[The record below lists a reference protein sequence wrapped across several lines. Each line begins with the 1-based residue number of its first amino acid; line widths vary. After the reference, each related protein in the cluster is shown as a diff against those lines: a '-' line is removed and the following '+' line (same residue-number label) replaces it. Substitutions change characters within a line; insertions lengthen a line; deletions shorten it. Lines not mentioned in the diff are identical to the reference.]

1 MATALLDAP
10 SKIVTGIPQIRG
22 ERCAAIQSADG
33 TWCVKALAIFAAVPA
48 GEKGNAEP
56 IDDAWLSDCVATMQR
71 RYHARNQYIAPTH
84 VYHHDQT
91 TEDAGFFV
99 PTHVAPYEFSDG
111 VIKPAIYAD
120 LFSVPDAVYQRI
132 KANRLAFR
140 SVEIIKYAE
149 RELGSLALMKDEV
162 PFHRFALTTIGEEI
176 RAEAVTQYTA
186 TSPLVKTIQG
196 KKRAVHLFRFGG
208 DMADDEKKDGPPRD
222 EKSGDEGKD
231 KFGKDGGDNADG
243 DGKDDKSD
251 AAQPD
256 DMIAGQ
262 NQMAASL
269 TQGQA
274 RIEAMLV
281 SIFALLSGAGG
292 AMAGNG
298 TPSNLSPVKPVTQ
311 MSGGEAEASFKAR
324 EDSLAKREADF
335 AAKEAAL
342 GARLGAVEAVLK
354 AQSESSA
361 AERMFAAGMDALAGR
376 NVPEAVKTS
385 LRELAK
391 GPEAQF
397 KATLEIVK
405 TTLPYDPPTY
415 RDGGS
420 FAAATTDVAE
430 MPEAVQKAI
439 ASGKGEKAVKQFRD
453 FEEYEKKTVSRE
465 KPDFERF
472 AAIDN
477 LRNSRVSRHG
487 GN

>member
-1 MATALLDAP
+1 MNATLDAP

-33 TWCVKALAIFAAVPA
+33 TWCVKALAIFATVPE
-48 GEKGNAEP
+48 GEKGNAKE
-56 IDDAWLSDCVATMQR
+56 IDEAWLSDCVSAMQK
-71 RYHARNQYIAPTH
+71 RYHAKNQYIAPVH

-91 TEDAGFFV
+91 TEDAGYFV

-111 VIKPAIYAD
+111 VIKSAIYAD
-120 LFSVPDAVYQRI
+120 LFSVPDAVYRRI

-140 SVEIIKYAE
+140 SVEIIRYAE

-176 RAEAVTQYTA
+176 RNENVMAYTA
-186 TSPLVKTIQG
+186 TSPIVKTIRG
-196 KKRAVHLFRFGG
+196 TKRAVHLFRFGG
-208 DMADDEKKDGPPRD
+208 RMADDNGDDEKKKDGPPSD
-222 EKSGDEGKD
+222 D
-231 KFGKDGGDNADG
+231 KFGKDDKQGGDNSDG
-243 DGKDDKSD
+243 DGKPDPNA

-262 NQMAASL
+262 NQMVASL
-269 TQGQA
+269 TQGLA
-274 RIEAMLV
+274 EVKAMLI

-292 AMAGNG
+292 AMTGNG
-298 TPSNLSPVKPVTQ
+298 NPSNLSPVSPVAQ
-311 MSGGEAEASFKAR
+311 MKAGDAEASFKAR
-324 EDSLAKREADF
+324 EESLAKREADF

-342 GARLGAVEAVLK
+342 GTRLTVIESVLK
-354 AQSESSA
+354 AQSEYSA
-361 AERMFAAGMDALAGR
+361 AEKMFAAGMDALAGR
-376 NVPEAVKTS
+376 NVPEAVKAS

-391 GPEAQF
+391 GPEATF

-405 TTLPYDPPTY
+405 TTLPYDPPSY
-415 RDGGS
+415 RDGGA
-420 FAAATTDVAE
+420 FAAVTTDVSD
-430 MPEAVQKAI
+430 MPEAVQKAV
-439 ASGKGEKAVKQFRD
+439 ATGKGEKAIKQFRD
-453 FEEYEKKTVSRE
+453 FEGYEKATVSRE

-477 LRNSRVSRHG
+477 LRNSRLSRHG